1 MTIDIVDALRTLA
14 PNCPDGEHTLLEAA
28 EIIVQLDAKLNAPA
42 PTSEWT
48 EGDGQRIRPA
58 DPSI

>member
-14 PNCPDGEHTLLEAA
+14 PNCPDGEHTLLDAA
-28 EIIVQLDAKLNAPA
+28 ELIVQMAEKLKI
-42 PTSEWT
+42 
-48 EGDGQRIRPA
+48 DDRQIRPA